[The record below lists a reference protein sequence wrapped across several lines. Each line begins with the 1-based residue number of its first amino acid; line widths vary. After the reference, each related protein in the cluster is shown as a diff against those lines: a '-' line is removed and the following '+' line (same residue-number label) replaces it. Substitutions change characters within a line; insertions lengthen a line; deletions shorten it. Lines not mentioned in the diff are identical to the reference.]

1 MRAVAW
7 GVLLASWSGIA
18 LAADL
23 PPPMM
28 PAPPPVYVPV
38 SAPTYNWTSIYLGGN
53 VGYGFAKATATASA
67 AAFGVGASAS
77 TSETL
82 NGVLGGGQVGAL
94 YQFGYGVVGL
104 ESDFDGT
111 GQSTSTTVGGITATD
126 KIPWL
131 STTRVRVG
139 AAYDRVLFYLTGG
152 GGWGQFSTTVAGGG
166 ASITSSQWQFAW
178 VGGGGVEYGFTQNL
192 SARIEYLYVDT
203 GNVTLIS
210 ASGGGANASISGR
223 VQENIVRA
231 GLNFRLPL

>member
-1 MRAVAW
+1 
-7 GVLLASWSGIA
+7 
-18 LAADL
+18 
-23 PPPMM
+23 MM
-28 PAPPPVYVPV
+28 PTPPPVYMPV
-38 SAPTYNWTSIYLGGN
+38 APAYNWTSIYLGGN
-53 VGYGFAKATATASA
+53 VGYGFAKATATANAS
-67 AAFGVGASAS
+67 AFGLAASAS

-82 NGVLGGGQVGAL
+82 NGVLDGGQVGAL
-94 YQFGYGVVGL
+94 YQFGYGVAGI

-111 GQSTSTTVGGITATD
+111 GQSTSTTVAGVTATD

-139 AAYDRVLFYLTGG
+139 AAYDRVLFYFTGG

-178 VGGGGVEYGFTQNL
+178 VGGGGVEYGFNQNL
-192 SARIEYLYVDT
+192 SARIEHPYVDT
-203 GNVTLIS
+203 GNVTLLS
-210 ASGGGANASISGR
+210 VGTPGANASISGR

>member
-1 MRAVAW
+1 MRSVAW

-53 VGYGFAKATATASA
+53 VGYGFAKATATANA
-67 AAFGVGASAS
+67 AAFGLAASAS

-94 YQFGYGVVGL
+94 YQFGYGVVGF

-111 GQSTSTTVGGITATD
+111 GQSTSTTAGGVTATD
-126 KIPWL
+126 KIPWV

-152 GGWGQFSTTVAGGG
+152 GGWGQFQRQWREAAPRLRPRSGNSPGSVAAASNTASPKTCRRGSSICMSTPA
-166 ASITSSQWQFAW
+166 
-178 VGGGGVEYGFTQNL
+178 
-192 SARIEYLYVDT
+192 
-203 GNVTLIS
+203 TL
-210 ASGGGANASISGR
+210 
-223 VQENIVRA
+223 
-231 GLNFRLPL
+231 P

>member
-1 MRAVAW
+1 MRAIAW
-7 GVLLASWSGIA
+7 GALFATWSGVA

-23 PPPMM
+23 PPPVM
-28 PAPPPVYVPV
+28 PTPPPVYMPI
-38 SAPTYNWTSIYLGGN
+38 AATYNWTSIYFGGN
-53 VGYGFAKATATASA
+53 VGYGFAKATATANA
-67 AAFGVGASAS
+67 AASGAAASAS
-77 TSETL
+77 TSVTL
-82 NGVLGGGQVGAL
+82 NGALGGGQVGAL
-94 YQFGYGVVGL
+94 YQFGYGVVGF

-111 GQSTSTTVGGITATD
+111 GQSASSGGITN

-152 GGWGQFSTTVAGGG
+152 GGWGQWSMTAASGGSSFTTQ
-166 ASITSSQWQFAW
+166 QWQFAW

-203 GNVTLIS
+203 GNVNLIS
-210 ASGGGANASISGR
+210 ASTSGASASITGR
-223 VQENIVRA
+223 VQENIIRA